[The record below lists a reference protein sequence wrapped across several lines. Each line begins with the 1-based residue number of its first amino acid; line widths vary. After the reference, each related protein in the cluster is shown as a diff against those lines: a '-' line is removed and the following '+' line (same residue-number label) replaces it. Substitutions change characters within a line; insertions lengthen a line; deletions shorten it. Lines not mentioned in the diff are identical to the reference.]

1 MPGDG
6 WSPSVPAG
14 STYELNVSVD
24 FPLPPAQPG
33 VAGSDRLSGGAGSD
47 LLDGGL
53 GADSLHGGAG
63 EDSFRFSTALGD
75 GNVDR
80 IQDFNVADDLI
91 LLDSLIFTEAGSAGA
106 LSFGSFYASNSGN
119 AQDAGDRILYD
130 RDSGFLSYDADGTG
144 EIEAVRFAR
153 LGANLTLSEDDF
165 FIV

>member
-80 IQDFNVADDLI
+80 I
-91 LLDSLIFTEAGSAGA
+91 
-106 LSFGSFYASNSGN
+106 
-119 AQDAGDRILYD
+119 
-130 RDSGFLSYDADGTG
+130 
-144 EIEAVRFAR
+144 
-153 LGANLTLSEDDF
+153 
-165 FIV
+165 